1 MPRVKRLSASADW
14 TALSSTAADW
24 KAADPALLATM
35 LGQLHLI
42 RAFEETVLEL
52 AGEGLVHGPAH
63 SSIGQEGGAV
73 GSIVSLRSTDAVNGS
88 HRGHHQFLAKAL
100 THVTKGNLDP
110 SRLVTAEVAEVLQR
124 TLAEILGLAQGYCAG
139 RGGSMHLQWLP
150 AGALG
155 TNAIVGGGV
164 PMAAGN
170 AWAQYHS
177 GGRSSGIGG
186 SRPQSPPAPV
196 PPGARP
202 MAESAIVSD
211 ARHSSAS
218 GEGSD
223 LTVTYFG
230 DGAVNIGSVLETM
243 NLASAWKLPLC
254 FFIENNGYAVSTTVA
269 EATGEPR
276 LSARALGFGITAWQV
291 DGMDPLAVHLV
302 MERAAERL
310 RSGRGPVVVEALVY
324 RFFHQNGPYPGS
336 AFGYRTKEE
345 EASWRDRD
353 PVQRVA
359 AEMLKLGQIDDA
371 GLASVRQ
378 QAVAAMRDAAAAL
391 VEPDPAPGAKP
402 GQRRIRP
409 ELWPDPAFV
418 DVGIRGDLSE
428 IAGARTAERPEFT
441 GQLKRGK
448 LIDAVARVMDRRME
462 TDARIIVLGEDVHK
476 LGGGTNGATKGLP
489 AKYPGRI
496 LGTPISE
503 NAFAGL
509 AGGLA
514 LDGRFRPV
522 VEFMYPD
529 FLWVAADQVFNQ
541 IGKARHMFGGRNPVP
556 LVLRTKVAMGSGY
569 GSQHLMDP
577 AGIFAT
583 SPGWRIVAASTP
595 YDYVGLMNAALA
607 IDDPVLMLEHVDL
620 YGSEGDIPV
629 DDLDYQIPFGRAAI
643 RRPGSDVTVLTYLSM
658 VAHAAAAID
667 QTGIDAELIDLRF
680 LDRASLDW
688 DTVGASIR
696 KTNAVLIVEQG
707 ALGTSYGGW
716 LADEIQRRFFDWLDQ
731 PVHRVTGGEASP
743 SISRVLERAAIARTE
758 EVVAG
763 LERVRKGFGSAG
775 SGGASSGGAPSG
787 TAARGGT
794 GSAADRGKAVG

>member
-1 MPRVKRLSASADW
+1 MPRVKRVAPGAEWNELS
-14 TALSSTAADW
+14 TTAADW

-35 LGQLHLI
+35 LGQLHII

-100 THVTKGNLDP
+100 THVTKGVLDLGQ
-110 SRLVTAEVAEVLQR
+110 LVTPDVQEVLQR

-139 RGGSMHLQWLP
+139 RGGSMHLQWLE

-170 AWAQYHS
+170 AWAQQHS
-177 GGRSSGIGG
+177 GT
-186 SRPQSPPAPV
+186 
-196 PPGARP
+196 
-202 MAESAIVSD
+202 SD
-211 ARHSSAS
+211 I
-218 GEGSD
+218 
-223 LTVTYFG
+223 TVTYFG
-230 DGAVNIGSVLETM
+230 DGAANIGSVLESL
-243 NLASAWKLPLC
+243 NLTSAWRLPLC
-254 FFIENNGYAVSTTVA
+254 FFIENNLYAVSTTVA

-276 LSARALGFGITAWQV
+276 LSGRGIGFGIPAWRV
-291 DGMDPLAVHLV
+291 DGMDPLAVHLA
-302 MERAAERL
+302 MQRAQDRL
-310 RSGRGPVVVEALVY
+310 RAGEGPVVIEALVY
-324 RFFHQNGPYPGS
+324 RFFHQNGAFPGS

-345 EASWRDRD
+345 EAAWRARD
-353 PVQRVA
+353 PLDRVA
-359 AEMLKLGQIDDA
+359 KEMASLGLIDDA
-371 GLASVRQ
+371 GIAAVRA
-378 QAVAAMRDAAAAL
+378 QARDAMALAVSAL
-391 VEPDPAPGAKP
+391 VEPDPGAKP
-402 GQRRIRP
+402 GARRIRP
-409 ELWPDPAFV
+409 ALWPDPAFV

-428 IAGARTAERPEFT
+428 IAAARTAEQQDFT
-441 GQLKRGK
+441 GPLKRGK
-448 LIDAVARVMDRRME
+448 FIDAVWRVMDRRMGE
-462 TDARIIVLGEDVHK
+462 DGRIVVLGEDVHR
-476 LGGGTNGATKGLP
+476 LTGGTNGATKGL
-489 AKYPGRI
+489 AKKYPGRV

-503 NAFAGL
+503 NAFVGL
-509 AGGLA
+509 GGGLA

-577 AGIFAT
+577 VGIFAT
-583 SPGWRIVAASTP
+583 SPGWRIMAASTP
-595 YDYVGLMNAALA
+595 YDYVGLMNTALA
-607 IDDPVLMLEHVDL
+607 LDDPVLMVEHVDL
-620 YGSEGDIPV
+620 YGTEGEIPV
-629 DDLDYQIPFGRAAI
+629 DDLDYHIPFGKAAV
-643 RRPGSDVTVLTYLSM
+643 RREGNDVTVLTYLTM
-658 VAHAAAAID
+658 VSHALEAIE

-688 DTVGASIR
+688 QTVEASVK

-707 ALGTSYGGW
+707 ATGTSYGGW

-731 PVHRVTGGEASP
+731 PVQRVTGGEASP
-743 SISRVLERAAIARTE
+743 SISKVLERAAIARTE
-758 EVVAG
+758 ETVAG
-763 LERVRKGFGSAG
+763 LERVRAGFGQE
-775 SGGASSGGAPSG
+775 
-787 TAARGGT
+787 GT
-794 GSAADRGKAVG
+794 G

>member
-1 MPRVKRLSASADW
+1 MRMPRLKRLQPGTEWNELA
-14 TALSSTAADW
+14 TTAADW
-24 KAADPALLATM
+24 KAADPGLLASI
-35 LGQLHLI
+35 LGELHLI

-100 THVTKGNLDP
+100 THVTKGVLDP
-110 SRLVTAEVAEVLQR
+110 ANLVTPQVQEVLQR

-139 RGGSMHLQWLP
+139 RGGSMHLQWFE

-170 AWAQYHS
+170 AWAQKQS
-177 GGRSSGIGG
+177 GTG
-186 SRPQSPPAPV
+186 
-196 PPGARP
+196 
-202 MAESAIVSD
+202 
-211 ARHSSAS
+211 
-218 GEGSD
+218 D

-230 DGAVNIGSVLETM
+230 DGAVNIGSVLETL
-243 NLASAWKLPLC
+243 NLASAWRLPLC
-254 FFIENNGYAVSTTVA
+254 FFMENNGYAVSTSVE

-276 LSARALGFGITAWQV
+276 LSARALGFGIPAWQV
-291 DGMDPLAVHLV
+291 DGMDPLAVHLA
-302 MERAAERL
+302 MERAQSRL
-310 RSGRGPVVVEALVY
+310 RAGEGPVVIEALVY
-324 RFFHQNGPYPGS
+324 RFFHQNGPFPGS

-345 EASWRDRD
+345 EAAWRARD
-353 PVQRVA
+353 PLDRVT
-359 AEMLKLGQIDDA
+359 AEMTRLGLIDEAGVTAVRRQAREAMELAVGELLQPDA
-371 GLASVRQ
+371 GA
-378 QAVAAMRDAAAAL
+378 
-391 VEPDPAPGAKP
+391 
-402 GQRRIRP
+402 RRIRP
-409 ELWPDPAFV
+409 ALWPDPAFV
-418 DVGIRGDLSE
+418 DVGIRSDLSE
-428 IAGARTAERPEFT
+428 IAGARAVERKDFT
-441 GQLKRGK
+441 GELKRGK
-448 LIDAVARVMDRRME
+448 FIDAVWRVMDRRMSE
-462 TDARIIVLGEDVHK
+462 DGRIVVLGEDVHK
-476 LGGGTNGATKGLP
+476 LNGGTNGATKGL
-489 AKYPGRI
+489 AKKFPGRV

-509 AGGLA
+509 GGGLA

-583 SPGWRIVAASTP
+583 SVGWRIMAASTP

-607 IDDPVLMLEHVDL
+607 IEDPVLMLEHVDL
-620 YGSEGDIPV
+620 YGTEGEIPV
-629 DDLDYQIPFGRAAI
+629 DDLDYQIPFGRAAV
-643 RRPGSDVTVLTYLSM
+643 RRPGNDVTVLTYLSM
-658 VAHAAAAID
+658 VAHSQQAIE

-688 DTVGASIR
+688 ATVGDSIK

-707 ALGTSYGGW
+707 AQGTSYGGW

-731 PVHRVTGGEASP
+731 PVERVTGGEASP

-758 EVVAG
+758 EVAAG
-763 LERVRKGFGSAG
+763 LERVRAAM
-775 SGGASSGGAPSG
+775 GAS
-787 TAARGGT
+787 
-794 GSAADRGKAVG
+794 

>member
-1 MPRVKRLSASADW
+1 MPRVKRLAPAAEWSE
-14 TALSSTAADW
+14 LSSTAADW

-35 LGQLHLI
+35 LGELHLI

-73 GSIVSLRSTDAVNGS
+73 GSIVGLRSSDAVNGS

-100 THVTKGNLDP
+100 THVTKGSLDLADLATP
-110 SRLVTAEVAEVLQR
+110 AVAEVLQR

-139 RGGSMHLQWLP
+139 RGGSMHLQWFE

-170 AWAQYHS
+170 AWAQKRS
-177 GGRSSGIGG
+177 AEPRSAGRD
-186 SRPQSPPAPV
+186 PADQ
-196 PPGARP
+196 PGA
-202 MAESAIVSD
+202 
-211 ARHSSAS
+211 
-218 GEGSD
+218 EGSD

-230 DGAVNIGSVLETM
+230 DGAVNIGSVLESL
-243 NLASAWKLPLC
+243 NLASAWQLPVC
-254 FFIENNGYAVSTTVA
+254 FFIENNGYAVSTTVE

-276 LSARALGFGITAWQV
+276 LSARALGFGITAWRV

-302 MERAAERL
+302 MERAARRL
-310 RSGRGPVVVEALVY
+310 RSGAGPVVVEALVY

-345 EASWRDRD
+345 EAQWRARD
-353 PVQRVA
+353 PLLRVA
-359 AEMLKLGQIDDA
+359 AEMTRLGLIDEA
-371 GLASVRQ
+371 GVAAVRA
-378 QAVAAMRDAAAAL
+378 QAVEAMRTAAGAL
-391 VEPDPAPGAKP
+391 VEPDPDAAAKAGA
-402 GQRRIRP
+402 RRIRP

-418 DVGIRGDLSE
+418 NVGVRGDLSE
-428 IAGARTAERPEFT
+428 IAAARTAEQGSFT
-441 GQLKRGK
+441 GEVRRGK
-448 LIDAVARVMDRRME
+448 LIDAVSAVMDRRMSE
-462 TDARIIVLGEDVHK
+462 DARIVILGEDVHK
-476 LGGGTNGATKGLP
+476 LGGGTNGATKGL
-489 AKYPGRI
+489 AKKYPGRV

-509 AGGLA
+509 GGGLA

-583 SPGWRIVAASTP
+583 SPGWRIMAASTP
-595 YDYVGLMNAALA
+595 FDYVGLMNAALA

-620 YGSEGDIPV
+620 YAAEGEIPV
-629 DDLDYQIPFGRAAI
+629 DDLDYQIPFGRAAV
-643 RRPGSDVTVLTYLSM
+643 RRAGSAVTVLTYLSM
-658 VAHAAAAID
+658 VAHAAEAIER
-667 QTGIDAELIDLRF
+667 TGIDAELIDLRF

-688 DTVGASIR
+688 DTVGESIR
-696 KTNAVLIVEQG
+696 KTSAVLIVEQG

-731 PVHRVTGGEASP
+731 PVQRVTGTESSP
-743 SISRVLERAAIARTE
+743 SISKVLERAAIAKTE
-758 EVVAG
+758 EVAAG
-763 LERVRKGFGSAG
+763 LERIRAGFG
-775 SGGASSGGAPSG
+775 
-787 TAARGGT
+787 R
-794 GSAADRGKAVG
+794 ADG

>member
-1 MPRVKRLSASADW
+1 MPRVKRLAPGAEW
-14 TALSSTAADW
+14 NELSTTAADW
-24 KAADPALLATM
+24 KAADPALLAAM

-73 GSIVSLRSTDAVNGS
+73 GSIVGLRSTDAVNGS

-100 THVTKGNLDP
+100 THVTKGQLDLAD
-110 SRLVTAEVAEVLQR
+110 LVTPEVAEVLRR

-139 RGGSMHLQWLP
+139 RGGSMHLQWFE

-164 PMAAGN
+164 PLAAGN
-170 AWAQYHS
+170 AWAQRH
-177 GGRSSGIGG
+177 
-186 SRPQSPPAPV
+186 AALLNE
-196 PPGARP
+196 GAGP
-202 MAESAIVSD
+202 D
-211 ARHSSAS
+211 
-218 GEGSD
+218 GSD
-223 LTVTYFG
+223 LTVSYFG

-243 NLASAWKLPLC
+243 NLASAWRLPLC

-269 EATGEPR
+269 EATGEHR
-276 LSARALGFGITAWQV
+276 LSARALGFGIESWQV

-302 MERAAERL
+302 MEKAAARL
-310 RSGRGPVVVEALVY
+310 RSGSGPVVVEALVY

-345 EASWRDRD
+345 EAAWRARD
-353 PVQRVA
+353 PLDRVA
-359 AEMLKLGQIDDA
+359 AEMTRLGLIDQA
-371 GLASVRQ
+371 GVESVRA
-378 QAVAAMRDAAAAL
+378 QAVAAMRTAAGAL
-391 VEPDPAPGAKP
+391 VEPDPAPDAKVGA
-402 GQRRIRP
+402 RRIRP

-418 DVGIRGDLSE
+418 NVGVRGDLSE
-428 IAGARTAERPEFT
+428 ITGARTAEQATFT
-441 GQLKRGK
+441 GEVKRGK
-448 LIDAVARVMDRRME
+448 FIDAVARVMDQRMGA
-462 TDARIIVLGEDVHK
+462 DSRIVVLGEDVHK
-476 LGGGTNGATKGLP
+476 LNGGTNGATKGLP
-489 AKYPGRI
+489 KKYPGRI

-509 AGGLA
+509 GGGMA

-556 LVLRTKVAMGSGY
+556 LVLRTKVALGSGY

-595 YDYVGLMNAALA
+595 FDYVGLMNAALA
-607 IDDPVLMLEHVDL
+607 IDDPVLVLEHVDL
-620 YGSEGDIPV
+620 YQTEGEIPV
-629 DDLDYQIPFGRAAI
+629 DDLDYQIPFGKAAV
-643 RRPGSDVTVLTYLSM
+643 RRTGNDVTVLTYLSM
-658 VAHAAAAID
+658 VAHAAEAIER
-667 QTGIDAELIDLRF
+667 TGIDAELIDLRF

-731 PVHRVTGGEASP
+731 PVQRVTGTESSP
-743 SISRVLERAAIARTE
+743 SISRVLERAAIAKTE
-758 EVVAG
+758 EVVIG
-763 LERVRKGFGSAG
+763 LELIRSGFGSSSG
-775 SGGASSGGAPSG
+775 TSGGAVNG
-787 TAARGGT
+787 
-794 GSAADRGKAVG
+794 